1 MSFTERERECVW
13 GSQAGNK
20 GGLKQSE
27 GRADRT
33 EKKRKDKQ
41 HQITLIQSLDNSSSS
56 VGPLTPS
63 GSGLMYSQPVRQE
76 QN

>member
-1 MSFTERERECVW
+1 MSFTERERESVW

-33 EKKRKDKQ
+33 EKKEKINNIK
-41 HQITLIQSLDNSSSS
+41 
-56 VGPLTPS
+56 
-63 GSGLMYSQPVRQE
+63 
-76 QN
+76 